1 MTAPGALIAS
11 IPIVT
16 TAAAP
21 ATADL
26 GGKSLVLN
34 RSFLPVHVT
43 TVRRAFSLLYRG
55 VAKAVD
61 EHYQTFD
68 FADWASVST
77 LEREA
82 IGVIRGSVR
91 VPRVILLVAFDRV
104 PRREVRFSR
113 HNIFMRDGNACQ
125 YCGRRKTRSELNL
138 DHVVPRS
145 RGGLTTWENI
155 VCACLDCNRLKGGR
169 SPEEAGMRLRR
180 RPGRPAWTPFIARS
194 LAGTCYR
201 EWRPFLGGID
211 GAYWNVELEA

>member
-1 MTAPGALIAS
+1 MS
-11 IPIVT
+11 
-16 TAAAP
+16 TAAIAI
-21 ATADL
+21 ADL

-34 RSFLPVHVT
+34 RSYLPVHVT

-61 EHYQTFD
+61 ENYRTFD
-68 FADWASVST
+68 FADWTSVST
-77 LEREA
+77 LDGEA
-82 IGVIRGSVR
+82 VGLVGGLVR
-91 VPRVILLVAFDRV
+91 VPRVILLVSFDRV

-113 HNIFMRDGNACQ
+113 HNIFMRDGSACQ
-125 YCGRRKTRSELNL
+125 YCGERKARSELNL

-145 RGGLTTWENI
+145 RGGMTTWENI
-155 VCACLDCNRLKGGR
+155 VCACLECNRLKGGR
-169 SPEEAGMRLRR
+169 TPEEAGMRLRR
-180 RPGRPAWTPFIARS
+180 KPRRPSWTPFVART

>member
-1 MTAPGALIAS
+1 MTALRTLVAFSLGVS
-11 IPIVT
+11 
-16 TAAAP
+16 TAVLAAP
-21 ATADL
+21 DL

-34 RSFLPVHVT
+34 RSYLPVHVT
-43 TVRRAFSLLYRG
+43 TVRRALSLLYRG

-61 EHYQTFD
+61 EQYRTCNFH
-68 FADWASVST
+68 DWTELSTIGCESVG
-77 LEREA
+77 LVY
-82 IGVIRGSVR
+82 GLVR
-91 VPRVILLVAFDRV
+91 VPRVILLVSFDRV

-113 HNIFMRDGNACQ
+113 HNIFMRDGNSCQ
-125 YCGRRKTRSELNL
+125 YCGSRKARSDLNL

-180 RPGRPAWTPFIARS
+180 RPRRPSWTPFVARNM
-194 LAGTCYR
+194 AGTCYR

-211 GAYWNVELEA
+211 AAYWNVELER

>member
-1 MTAPGALIAS
+1 MS
-11 IPIVT
+11 
-16 TAAAP
+16 TAAISI
-21 ATADL
+21 ADL

-34 RSFLPVHVT
+34 RSYLPVHVT

-61 EHYQTFD
+61 ENYRTFD
-68 FADWASVST
+68 FADWTSVST
-77 LEREA
+77 LDGEA
-82 IGVIRGSVR
+82 VGLVGGLVR
-91 VPRVILLVAFDRV
+91 VPRVILLVSFDRV

-113 HNIFMRDGNACQ
+113 HNIFMRDGSACQ
-125 YCGRRKTRSELNL
+125 YCGDRKARSELNL

-145 RGGLTTWENI
+145 RGGMTTWENI
-155 VCACLDCNRLKGGR
+155 VCACLECNRLKGGR
-169 SPEEAGMRLRR
+169 TPEEAGMRLRR
-180 RPGRPAWTPFIARS
+180 KPRRPSWTPFVART

>member
-1 MTAPGALIAS
+1 VS
-11 IPIVT
+11 
-16 TAAAP
+16 TAAIAI
-21 ATADL
+21 ADL

-34 RSFLPVHVT
+34 RSYLPVHVT

-61 EHYQTFD
+61 ENYRTFD
-68 FADWASVST
+68 FADWTSVST
-77 LEREA
+77 LDGEA
-82 IGVIRGSVR
+82 VGLVGGLVR
-91 VPRVILLVAFDRV
+91 VPRVILLVSFDRV

-113 HNIFMRDGNACQ
+113 HNIFMRDGSACQ
-125 YCGRRKTRSELNL
+125 YCGERKARSELNL

-145 RGGLTTWENI
+145 RGGMTTWENI
-155 VCACLDCNRLKGGR
+155 VCACLECNRLKGGR
-169 SPEEAGMRLRR
+169 TPEEAGMRLRR
-180 RPGRPAWTPFIARS
+180 KPRRPSWTPFVART